1 MIDFR
6 KRPKTSLAAAL
17 SATALLGAGGGA
29 ATYAAL
35 GSGGETTV
43 VRTTTVGDG
52 AEPAAATSGSTVAEI
67 YKRVSDAVVEI
78 TTSSSAVSPFGEE
91 GLQQAQGSGFVYDDQ
106 GHVITNHHVV
116 AGAETVSVK
125 FSDGSTYDGT
135 VVGSDASTDLAVI
148 EVDAPASVLEPLELA
163 DSDELEVG
171 DGAIAIGSPFGLE
184 QTVTAGIVS
193 ALHRQITAPNDFAID
208 DVIQTDAAINHGNS
222 GGPLLDFEGR
232 VIGVNSQIESDSGGN
247 VGVGFAVP
255 SNTVEKIAS
264 QLIAGGSVEHAYLG
278 VGIET
283 IPAAVADELELAEG
297 AAVARVNPGTPAAEA
312 GLRAA
317 TGSEIVDGQPYP
329 TGGDVIT
336 EVDGERVRN
345 ADELRRAIDAK
356 QPGDTVEVTV
366 LRDGDEQTVEVTL
379 EARPAE

>member
-35 GSGGETTV
+35 GSGVETSV
-43 VRTTTVGDG
+43 VRTPPVGDG

-148 EVDAPASVLEPLELA
+148 EVDAPDSVLEPLELA

-283 IPAAVADELELAEG
+283 IPAAVADELELTEG

>member
-6 KRPKTSLAAAL
+6 KRPKTTLAAAL

-35 GSGGETTV
+35 GSGGTTIL
-43 VRTTTVGDG
+43 RTTAVESS
-52 AEPAAATSGSTVAEI
+52 AQPAAATTDSTVAEI

-78 TTSSSAVSPFGEE
+78 TVSSANG
-91 GLQQAQGSGFVYDDQ
+91 QAQGSGFVYDDE

-116 AGAETVSVK
+116 EGADTVSVK
-125 FSDGSTYDGT
+125 FSDGSTHDGT
-135 VVGSDASTDLAVI
+135 VLGSDPSTDLAVI
-148 EVDAPASVLEPLELA
+148 EVDAPASLLQPLDLA
-163 DSDELEVG
+163 DSDQLEVG

-193 ALHRQITAPNDFAID
+193 ALHRQITAPDDFAID

-247 VGVGFAVP
+247 VGIGFAVP
-255 SNTVEKIAS
+255 SNTVEEIAT
-264 QLIAGGSVEHAYLG
+264 QLISGGKVEHAYLG
-278 VGIET
+278 VGIES
-283 IPAAVADELELAEG
+283 IPAAVADGLELEEG
-297 AAVARVNPGTPAAEA
+297 AAVVRVSPGTPAADA

-317 TGSEIVDGQPYP
+317 SGSETVDGQPYP

-336 EVDGERVRN
+336 EVDGERVRD
-345 ADELRRAIDAK
+345 ADELRQAIDAHR
-356 QPGDTVEVTV
+356 PGDTVELTV
-366 LRDGDEQTVEVTL
+366 VRDGETESVEVTL
-379 EARPAE
+379 EARPAA

>member
-6 KRPKTSLAAAL
+6 KRPKTGLAAAL

-35 GSGGETTV
+35 GSGDGTTV
-43 VRTTTVGDG
+43 VHTTTVGDG

-283 IPAAVADELELAEG
+283 IPAAVADELELTEG